1 MYLFESIFRLINNIL
16 NEILDKIFYYKV
28 MYEEVEYN
36 NINNN
41 LILVYKSTVDLDTM
55 YYYYAMYQP
64 NYNDFKEAIN

>member
-1 MYLFESIFRLINNIL
+1 MYLFESIFRSINNIL
-16 NEILDKIFYYKV
+16 NDILDKIFYYKV

-55 YYYYAMYQP
+55 YYY
-64 NYNDFKEAIN
+64 

>member
-36 NINNN
+36 NIN
-41 LILVYKSTVDLDTM
+41 SAVDLKTM
-55 YYYYAMYQP
+55 YYHI
-64 NYNDFKEAIN
+64 DKINFVLNNI

>member
-1 MYLFESIFRLINNIL
+1 
-16 NEILDKIFYYKV
+16 

-55 YYYYAMYQP
+55 YYY
-64 NYNDFKEAIN
+64 

>member
-55 YYYYAMYQP
+55 YYY
-64 NYNDFKEAIN
+64 